1 MKQLCSYCM
10 NQIKA
15 IFLFLIV
22 LSANAFAQVEY
33 KSIQQFQNE
42 QYSAY
47 KFQTEDSYNI
57 FNSGI
62 HSGHLFSIPL
72 SKQVFGWNPY
82 WVGTAYTSYNYSLLS
97 TVAYFSYEVDT
108 ATGSYTDIHFWR
120 TTNLVP
126 LAHSNGVKVVLT
138 VTNFGSAQ
146 NTKIL
151 SNSVKRQRLIDS
163 IKSLVLFRGADG
175 GNIDFESV

>member
-1 MKQLCSYCM
+1 M

-15 IFLFLIV
+15 IFILFIL
-22 LSANAFAQVEY
+22 LTTNAFAQVEH
-33 KSIQQFQNE
+33 KSVQQFQNE

-47 KFQTEDSYNI
+47 KFQSENSYNI

-62 HSGHLFSIPL
+62 HFENMNSMPL
-72 SKQVFGWNPY
+72 SKQVLGWNPY
-82 WVGTAYTSYNYSLLS
+82 WVGTAYTSYNYFLLS

-126 LAHSNGVKVVLT
+126 LDHS
-138 VTNFGSAQ
+138 
-146 NTKIL
+146 
-151 SNSVKRQRLIDS
+151 
-163 IKSLVLFRGADG
+163 
-175 GNIDFESV
+175 